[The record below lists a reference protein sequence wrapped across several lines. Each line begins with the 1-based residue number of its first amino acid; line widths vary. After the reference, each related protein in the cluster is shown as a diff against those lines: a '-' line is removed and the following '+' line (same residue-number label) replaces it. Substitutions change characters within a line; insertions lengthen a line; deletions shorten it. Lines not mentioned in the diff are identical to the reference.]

1 MTRLDLVKMDYGE
14 GIMDQVNIH
23 HAKTHLSKLIERV
36 ESGEE
41 IIIARAGKPVAMLV
55 PLGQAPRRRRLGL
68 FRGQIKIHD
77 DFDELPRDIQ
87 AAFEGEK
94 L

>member
-1 MTRLDLVKMDYGE
+1 
-14 GIMDQVNIH
+14 MDQVNIH
-23 HAKTHLSKLIERV
+23 HAKTHLSRLIKRV

-41 IIIARAGKPVAMLV
+41 IVIARAGKPVAMLV
-55 PLGQAPRRRRLGL
+55 PLREAPRRRRLGL
-68 FRGQIKIHD
+68 FKGQIEIHD
-77 DFDELPRDIQ
+77 DFDELPPDIR

>member
-1 MTRLDLVKMDYGE
+1 
-14 GIMDQVNIH
+14 MDQVNIH
-23 HAKTHLSKLIERV
+23 QAKTHLSKLVQRV
-36 ESGEE
+36 EEGEE

-55 PLGQAPRRRRLGL
+55 PLREAPRRRRLGL
-68 FRGQIKIHD
+68 FKGQIKIHD
-77 DFDELPRDIQ
+77 DFDELPPDLQ